1 MATKVQSSPRLQQP
15 LPPFSLVERELVCVV
30 LEDCADQL
38 AVLGGI
44 VQILESQ
51 RQLEQKFDQLTL
63 DGGVERSP
71 LPNLRDHAH
80 SLTSATHGK
89 R

>member
-1 MATKVQSSPRLQQP
+1 MGD
-15 LPPFSLVERELVCVV
+15 EL
-30 LEDCADQL
+30 
-38 AVLGGI
+38 

-51 RQLEQKFDQLTL
+51 RQLEQKFDQLTM
-63 DGGVERSP
+63 DGGVERSL